1 MISEINGTT
10 AGDMSSEDLD
20 NVTASVLATVQ
31 LGNISDVLNSSVVGV
46 SVSEPLPDP
55 SSQEWSVAV
64 NNSDDDPYTVV
75 VVVDRM
81 EFYEAP
87 DPLHE
92 GVPLQT
98 QPVIRVLD
106 AFVSIVF

>member
-1 MISEINGTT
+1 MTR
-10 AGDMSSEDLD
+10 EDLE
-20 NVTASVLATVQ
+20 NKTALIIATVQ
-31 LGNISDVLNSSVVGV
+31 LGNISEVFNTTVVGV

-55 SSQEWSVAV
+55 SSQEWSVAA

-87 DPLHE
+87 NPLHE
-92 GVPLQT
+92 GVPFQT

-106 AFVSIVF
+106 AFVSIVG